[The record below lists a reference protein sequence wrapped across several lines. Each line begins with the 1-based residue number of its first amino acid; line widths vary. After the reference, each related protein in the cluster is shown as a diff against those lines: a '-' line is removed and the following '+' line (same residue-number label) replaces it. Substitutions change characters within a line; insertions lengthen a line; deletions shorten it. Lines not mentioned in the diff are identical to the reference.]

1 MDRKRKY
8 LGMAAIVL
16 VALGAGQLVQTMAGG
31 QPPRPATPEN
41 IVKTAAGPEPA
52 IPAAMMDPLLSAAL
66 PVAPAAASVDP
77 APDTLAPGT
86 AEAATAGPATTEL
99 AALTAEVPAMP
110 AGDTLPAVDP
120 SVATPPFATGT
131 AATPPCDPVLTL
143 TAAPQA
149 MISVVLSSPCQPGGR
164 VVLRHAGLTV
174 AETLD
179 GKGILVLDLPALEA
193 KAQVSVLLPEAI
205 TAESSVEIP
214 GLAQIRRFAVQW
226 MADDTFQL
234 TALENGAAYGEPG
247 FVSAENPVSPNGGY
261 LMSLGNPADAMPMLA
276 QVYTWPGDGKTRAE
290 PVIEA
295 AVTDLTCGR
304 EMLGRTLLSDN
315 GRVSAKDLSL
325 AMPDC
330 SATGD
335 ILVLNNL
342 VAGTTLAAAN

>member
-8 LGMAAIVL
+8 LGMAAVVL
-16 VALGAGQLVQTMAGG
+16 VALGAGQLVQTMADG
-31 QPPRPATPEN
+31 QTPRPTTPEN
-41 IVKTAAGPEPA
+41 IVKTAAGPETMVP
-52 IPAAMMDPLLSAAL
+52 
-66 PVAPAAASVDP
+66 
-77 APDTLAPGT
+77 
-86 AEAATAGPATTEL
+86 AATADLLLPTSPAAVPIDAAATVPPSNPVPEASDSAAVGPETTEL
-99 AALTAEVPAMP
+99 AALTAEIPSLP
-110 AGDTLPAVDP
+110 PRDTLPAVDP
-120 SVATPPFATGT
+120 SVATPPPAGT
-131 AATPPCDPVLTL
+131 AAAPPCGPVLTL

-149 MISVVLSSPCQPGGR
+149 MISVVLSSPCQPGSR
-164 VVLRHAGLTV
+164 VVLRHAGMTV

-179 GKGILVLDLPALEA
+179 DKGILVLDLPALEA
-193 KAQVSVLLPEAI
+193 RGQVSVLLPDAV
-205 TAESSVEIP
+205 TAEGAVEIP
-214 GLAQIRRFAVQW
+214 DIAQMRRFAVQW

-261 LMSLGNPADAMPMLA
+261 LMSLGNPAETLPMLA

-295 AVTDLTCGR
+295 VVTDLTCGR

-315 GRVSAKDLSL
+315 GRISSKDLSL

-330 SATGD
+330 TAVGD

-342 VAGTTLAAAN
+342 VDGTTLAAAN